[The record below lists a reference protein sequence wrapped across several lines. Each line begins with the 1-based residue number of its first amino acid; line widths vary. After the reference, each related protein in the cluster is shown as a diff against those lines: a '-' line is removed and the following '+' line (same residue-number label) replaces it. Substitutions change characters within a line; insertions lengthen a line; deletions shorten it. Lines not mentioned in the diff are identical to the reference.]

1 MKSTAV
7 EALDGHSTDHVNA
20 EIYRRELAKEQQ
32 HVDRCYSRLDELH
45 AEKQQQLADLRKGGA
60 QGSLQNVSE
69 RDSFAT
75 LYEDRIAQ
83 LEAVDE
89 RLVFGCLSMAEGRL
103 PTRYIGRLGLSEPD
117 QTRLLVDW
125 RAPEAAA
132 FYQATAADPL
142 GVRRRRHLMLAGRRV
157 RGIEDDVLDPELLDE
172 DGTLQGQGAL
182 LAALTSHR
190 TGQMGDIVAT
200 IQAEQDT
207 IIRAPLK
214 HTLVVQGGPGTGKT
228 AVALHRAA
236 YLLYTHREH
245 LSNSGVLLL
254 GPSESFLHYIERVL
268 PALGE
273 TGVTLRSLS
282 NMLPGVSVTATEKN
296 RRASYIKGQIFM
308 QDVIAN
314 AVTLRQRRIEKNRAL
329 RVSGHTL
336 QLKPGTVRKALT
348 AAQASGQPHNQAREI
363 FVKQVL
369 RRLMDQY
376 SKVLAKAFP
385 GKFQDEAMLM
395 DDLRHSRDVKVAL
408 NLCWMPLTAEQLLQE
423 LFSRPR
429 YLADAA
435 FFLPETDRQA
445 LLRAATDAFTEEDVP
460 LLDLAMDLLGPLPS
474 RAARVDRLEAE
485 RNLENAKRALENVS
499 AQLEAIGVDGSVDAE
514 QLAALNTEAGPRLS
528 DQERLEQ
535 QRQWTYGHIVVDEAQ
550 ELSPMQWSF
559 LAKRC
564 PVKSFTIVGDIAQ
577 ASAPAAAHSWAAAM
591 EPLVQ
596 DRYREEALT
605 INYRTPEQI
614 MDVAHSW
621 AASQQLPYT
630 HTTAVRIGKH
640 APGRIYTT
648 PDELNTSI
656 SELVAVRLPEQG
668 MMAVIAPSSLK
679 HQVQTSLAQDFS
691 AKLGV
696 GAGTVEH
703 NLVVLTAT
711 EAKGLEF
718 DVVLLVEP
726 MRIAEESGAG
736 DLFVAM
742 TRATNRCDVIATE
755 QLPPS
760 LQ

>member
-7 EALDGHSTDHVNA
+7 EALEGNSADQRNA
-20 EIYRRELAKEQQ
+20 DMYRRELAKEQR
-32 HVDRCYSRLDELH
+32 HVDRCYARLDELH

-89 RLVFGCLSMAEGRL
+89 RLVFGCLNMAEGRL

-172 DGTLQGQGAL
+172 DGTVQGQGAL

-214 HTLVVQGGPGTGKT
+214 NTLVVQGGPGTGKT

-236 YLLYTHREH
+236 YLLYTHRDH
-245 LSNSGVLLL
+245 LANSGVLLL

-273 TGVTLRSLS
+273 TGVTLRSL
-282 NMLPGVSVTATEKN
+282 NTMLPGVTVTATEDN
-296 RRASYIKGQIFM
+296 RRARYLKGQLFM

-314 AVTLRQRRIEKNRAL
+314 AVTLRQRRIETNRPL

-336 QLKPGTVRKALT
+336 QLKPGTVRKALE
-348 AAQASGQPHNQAREI
+348 AAQASEKPHNQAREV
-363 FVKQVL
+363 FVKHVL

-395 DDLRHSRDVKVAL
+395 DDLRHSRDVKIAL
-408 NLCWMPLTAEQLLQE
+408 NLCWMPLTADQLLRE
-423 LFSRPR
+423 LFSKPQ

-435 FFLPETDRQA
+435 FFLSEEDRQTLLRPETAD
-445 LLRAATDAFTEEDVP
+445 FTEDDVP
-460 LLDLAMDLLGPLPS
+460 LLDLAMDLLGAMPS
-474 RAARVDRLEAE
+474 ISARADQAQAE

-499 AQLEAIGVDGSVDAE
+499 AQLQEIGVDGSVDAE
-514 QLAALNTEAGPRLS
+514 QLAALNADTGPRLT
-528 DQERLEQ
+528 DQERIER

-577 ASAPAAAHSWAAAM
+577 ASAPAAASSWAQAM
-591 EPLVQ
+591 APLVE

-614 MDVAHSW
+614 MDLAHAW
-621 AASQQLPYT
+621 AASQGLPYT
-630 HTTAVRIGKH
+630 HTTAVRVGDH
-640 APGRIYTT
+640 APETIYTSQE
-648 PDELNTSI
+648 ELCQTVRDS
-656 SELVAVRLPEQG
+656 VAGRLPEQG
-668 MMAVIAPSSLK
+668 MMAIIVPASLQAEIQ
-679 HQVQTSLAQDFS
+679 HCLERDFGS
-691 AKLGV
+691 KLGV
-696 GAGTVEH
+696 GAGTLEQ

-726 MRIAEESGAG
+726 LMISEEAGAG

-742 TRATNRCDVIATE
+742 TRATNRFDVIATE
-755 QLPPS
+755 QLPS
-760 LQ
+760 ALQ